1 MCTKFVRVTS
11 SLAECVYNIILA
23 VKGYNE
29 LSTIF
34 SFITREIKVC
44 SKIKRRQDLWKDAA
58 KIDISESSP
67 PICCIIRC

>member
-44 SKIKRRQDLWKDAA
+44 SKIKRRQDLWKEAA

-67 PICCIIRC
+67 PKGCIIRC

>member
-44 SKIKRRQDLWKDAA
+44 SKIKRRQDLWKEAA
-58 KIDISESSP
+58 KIDKG
-67 PICCIIRC
+67 CIIRC